1 MSKYFLIAASNLR
14 RAKGQTTAIV
24 ALIVLASAMLNLWM
38 MLSMDYKRNFDRYHE
53 KLNAEHVTLALSSR
67 SEELMDFVAETLEK
81 DERTMEFIME
91 DALCI
96 VKQLLS

>member
-1 MSKYFLIAASNLR
+1 MNLSRVLKKEPFPSGVYVIRGEQGVGKTSFAA
-14 RAKGQTTAIV
+14 
-24 ALIVLASAMLNLWM
+24 AL
-38 MLSMDYKRNFDRYHE
+38 LSMDYKRNFDRYHE

>member
-53 KLNAEHVTLALSSR
+53 KLNA
-67 SEELMDFVAETLEK
+67 
-81 DERTMEFIME
+81 
-91 DALCI
+91 
-96 VKQLLS
+96 